1 MQLDPDIIGNGIP
14 HMKYYTYYEGYKVIV
29 MTKLG
34 PNLKD
39 VLEKAPNKKF
49 TKKTVLKIAIQA
61 VSNWFLSSKNFRLYE
76 RFFIFMNKFE
86 DFRRFPTQK
95 IDKNRRN
102 SHCFAKFFISR
113 WKFSSIYTPE
123 S

>member
-86 DFRRFPTQK
+86 DIRRFSK
-95 IDKNRRN
+95 ISNSKN
-102 SHCFAKFFISR
+102 
-113 WKFSSIYTPE
+113 
-123 S
+123 